1 MDASVLSIA
10 IFLSATFTAA
20 LVTRFAAFAFGLAAA
35 AVWLH
40 VLSPLQTAT
49 LIIAFGLWC
58 RASQYGNCVRLCA
71 GAGCGHFSSARP
83 WVYR

>member
-1 MDASVLSIA
+1 MDESVLNIA
-10 IFLSATFTAA
+10 IFLAATFAVA
-20 LVTRFAAFAFGLAAA
+20 LMTGLAGFALGLVAA

-40 VLSPLQTAT
+40 VLSPLQSAT